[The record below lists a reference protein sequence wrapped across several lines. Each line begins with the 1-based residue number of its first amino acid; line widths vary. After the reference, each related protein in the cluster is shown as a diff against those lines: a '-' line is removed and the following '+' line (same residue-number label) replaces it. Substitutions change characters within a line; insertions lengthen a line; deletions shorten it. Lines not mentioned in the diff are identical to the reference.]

1 MVITRKSIPRRA
13 FLRGTGAA
21 LALPVLDAMTPA
33 FAAETTRPI
42 RMAFIQVPN
51 GIFNLNNEWTPKT
64 EGANWEMTPTLK
76 PLEAFRDRMV
86 VIGGLDHQQAA
97 GRDGEVGGDHPR
109 ACTAWLTGTHAKMTS
124 GADLRAGIS
133 VDQIAA
139 KEFGKYTQLASLE
152 IGLESPE
159 VVGACE
165 SAYGCAYYNTISWR
179 NETTPLPM
187 ENRPRAIFERL
198 FGDGGAPDPK
208 VRLALRQEDRSI
220 LDAVNADVKRL
231 RGKLGG
237 TDRGKIDQYLEAVRD
252 VERRMQL
259 AEKQGDHDCCR
270 IGGPVGAPEVFSE
283 YYKLMADLMVLAWQ
297 TDMTRVITFQMGH
310 EMSGRAYPEVGFGD
324 AHHPCTHHQGDPEKQ
339 EKTTQINVFHT
350 KMLAYYLGKL
360 RATPDGDGSLL
371 DHSMILYGAALSDA
385 NLHLYTDLPL
395 VLVAGGVGG
404 IKGGQACPLSQP
416 HADDQSAPHHAG
428 QGQCSPRGE
437 AGRQHGKAWFAD
449 RYRLAAGFNEGPRES
464 GDPR

>member
-1 MVITRKSIPRRA
+1 MVITRKAIPRRA
-13 FLRGTGAA
+13 FLRGAGAA

-33 FAAETTRPI
+33 LSAETARPI
-42 RMAFIQVPN
+42 RMGFMQVPN
-51 GIFNLNNEWTPKT
+51 GIMNLKNEWAPKA
-64 EGANWEMTPTLK
+64 EGPLEMTRILE
-76 PLEAFRDRMV
+76 PLADFKDRLV
-86 VIGGLDHQQAA
+86 VMSGLDSQQAA
-97 GRDGEVGGDHPR
+97 GLNFEVGGDHPR

-139 KEFGKYTQLASLE
+139 REFGKHTQLASLE

-165 SAYGCAYYNTISWR
+165 SAYGCAYYNTIAWR
-179 NETTPLPM
+179 NETSPLPM

-198 FGDGGAPDPK
+198 FGEAGTNPE

-220 LDAVNADVKRL
+220 LDAINADVRRL

-237 TDRGKIDQYLEAVRD
+237 TDRGKIDQYLEAIRD

-259 AEKQGDHDCCR
+259 AEKQGDHELPQ
-270 IGGPVGAPEVFSE
+270 IKGPAGAPEVFSD
-283 YYKLMADLMVLAWQ
+283 YYKLMTDLMVLAWQ
-297 TDMTRVITFQMGH
+297 TDMTRVITFMIGH
-310 EMSGRAYPEVGFGD
+310 EMSSRAYPEVGFGD
-324 AHHPCTHHQGDPEKQ
+324 AHHSVTHHQGDPEKI

-350 KMLAYYLGKL
+350 KMLAYYLDKL
-360 RATPDGDGSLL
+360 RTTPDGDSSLL

-395 VLVAGGVGG
+395 LVVAGGIGG
-404 IKGGQACPLSQP
+404 IKGGQHVRYAKRTPMTNLLLTMLDQ
-416 HADDQSAPHHAG
+416 ADIPNV
-428 QGQCSPRGE
+428 E
-437 AGRQHGKAWFAD
+437 
-449 RYRLAAGFNEGPRES
+449 RL
-464 GDPR
+464 GDSTKRLDLPTA